1 MCAHCLHAV
10 QGASAE
16 YACRCCQTPFL
27 NPYALNEETLCRLC
41 RSGRSPVDAAHSFGW
56 YEGSLRRLIHL
67 YKYETIVSLAKPLG
81 GMAVCALPS
90 HERYDAV
97 VPVPMHWRKRAERG
111 FDQTWELAREV
122 SRQTGIPVS
131 RGLER
136 LRHGKAQ
143 AGLSGKER
151 RKSLVGAYAARPE
164 AGLSGKSVLLVDDVW
179 TTGSTVMMCAAELKR
194 AGVSRVYGLTVA
206 RVDRR
211 PLSLAS

>member
-1 MCAHCLHAV
+1 LHAV

-27 NPYALNEETLCRLC
+27 NPHTLNEETLCRLC

-56 YEGSLRRLIHL
+56 YEGTLRRLIHL
-67 YKYETIVSLAKPLG
+67 YKYETIVSLAQPLG
-81 GMAVCALPS
+81 EMAVRALPS
-90 HERYDAV
+90 HGQYDAV
-97 VPVPMHWRKRAERG
+97 VPVPMHWRKRADRG
-111 FDQTWELAREV
+111 FDQAWELAREV
-122 SRQTGIPVS
+122 SRRTGVPMA

-136 LRHGKAQ
+136 RRHGRSQ
-143 AGLSGKER
+143 TGLSGPER
-151 RKSLVGAYAARPE
+151 RKSLAGVYAARPQ
-164 AGLSGKSVLLVDDVW
+164 AGLTGKSVLLVDDVW
-179 TTGSTVMMCAAELKR
+179 TTGSTVMMCAAALKQ